1 MSRLRRF
8 SHLEGKRPERS
19 VGLPPEN
26 VFGEAPAP
34 RPATPPQARD
44 LVVERVS
51 GAQEATLACASCG
64 DVLVDG
70 AACARCSA
78 PADFLG
84 GAPAPASSRADRFR
98 NLAGN
103 GSIPLGREVQQRTPE
118 NDIAATVPAWRGEA
132 LPPEIAADVRRK
144 LGIPEHQEV
153 QREDLLGWAQRQ
165 LEKPGTRNLLLLL
178 GAGYFGRRLIGNL
191 IGLVAG
197 FMILVFF
204 LVFRA
209 CA

>member
-8 SHLEGKRPERS
+8 RHLEGKRPERS

-26 VFGEAPAP
+26 VFAEAPAAPAP
-34 RPATPPQARD
+34 R
-44 LVVERVS
+44 
-51 GAQEATLACASCG
+51 ATLACASCG
-64 DVLVDG
+64 DALADG
-70 AACARCSA
+70 ATCARCS
-78 PADFLG
+78 PPVERPGDFVG
-84 GAPAPASSRADRFR
+84 GTPAPAGSRADRFR
-98 NLAGN
+98 NLAEPA
-103 GSIPLGREVQQRTPE
+103 PLGREVQQRTAASE
-118 NDIAATVPAWRGEA
+118 IAATVPAWRGEA
-132 LPPEIAADVRRK
+132 LPPEVAADVRRK

-165 LEKPGTRNLLLLL
+165 LEKPGTRNLLLIL

-204 LVFRA
+204 LAYSA
-209 CA
+209 CN